1 MMRLLLAM
9 LVQRAPRRSLIILE
23 SLRVFRDL
31 TPLAGLSRDANN
43 SVAIN
48 LIKTPQTFQEC
59 GVLSEDYRVDTLAKG
74 HFMI

>member
-1 MMRLLLAM
+1 
-9 LVQRAPRRSLIILE
+9 
-23 SLRVFRDL
+23 VFRDL
-31 TPLAGLSRDANN
+31 TPMAGLSRDANN
-43 SVAIN
+43 SEAIN

>member
-9 LVQRAPRRSLIILE
+9 LVQRVPCWSRISE

-31 TPLAGLSRDANN
+31 IPLAGLSCDANN

-48 LIKTPQTFQEC
+48 LTKTPQTFQEY
-59 GVLSEDYRVDTLAKG
+59 GVLSDDYRVDTLAKG